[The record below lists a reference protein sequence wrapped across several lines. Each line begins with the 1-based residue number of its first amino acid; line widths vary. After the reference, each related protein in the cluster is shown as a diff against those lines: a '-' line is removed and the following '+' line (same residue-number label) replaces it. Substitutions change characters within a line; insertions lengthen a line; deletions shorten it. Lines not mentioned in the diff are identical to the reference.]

1 MIGTLT
7 MPKRSTKSVR
17 AKSPRGGAT
26 VGKAG
31 KSKKSTPRTGGAGA
45 HQGGAPRGTSRLE
58 PSTTKKSTGRISGKR
73 ETQKGRG
80 RAER

>member
-1 MIGTLT
+1 MAKHNSK
-7 MPKRSTKSVR
+7 PVR
-17 AKSPRGGAT
+17 AKSQRGGAS
-26 VGKAG
+26 VGKASPNQ
-31 KSKKSTPRTGGAGA
+31 KQTPRGGGAGA
-45 HQGGAPRGTSRLE
+45 HQGNAPRGTSRLE